1 MRGNDTLPRIIIDTD
16 PGVDDAIAILMALA
30 APSVEVAG
38 LTVVGGNVP
47 HAQCLRN
54 ALALVEYAGRE
65 DVPVFRGSSRPLSGK
80 FPYSPRIHGRTGLSR
95 PLPEPGVRPQPDGS
109 VDFLASQLSARPGEI
124 TIVAL
129 GPLTNL
135 ARLERQHP
143 GSLSQAAALV
153 VMGGA
158 VDCPG
163 NITPHAEFNFYSD
176 PQAANEVLTCGVP
189 LTLVDLGATRQAAI
203 GREASAGLRSEH
215 PLGRLAAELTQDWFN
230 VDERRE
236 RFHFHDPLALA
247 VALQGEV
254 ATTRQVTLAVE
265 TAGEEAGASRV
276 AVNAGPVALADK
288 VDVERLYKLMGEWL
302 GWEGV

>member
-1 MRGNDTLPRIIIDTD
+1 MQSIIIDTD

-30 APSVEVAG
+30 APGVEVAG

-47 HAQCLRN
+47 HASCLRN

-80 FPYSPRIHGRTGLSR
+80 FPYSRRVHGRSGLSR
-95 PLPEPGVRPQPDGS
+95 PLPKPTVQPQPEGA
-109 VDFLASQLSARPGEI
+109 VDFLASQLAARPGE
-124 TIVAL
+124 TTLVAL

-135 ARLERQHP
+135 ARLERQNP
-143 GSLSQAAALV
+143 GALSQAAALV

-163 NITPHAEFNFYSD
+163 NVTPHAEFNFYSD
-176 PQAANEVLTCGVP
+176 PRAAHEVLTCGVP

-203 GREASAGLRSEH
+203 DREAAAGLRSDH
-215 PLGRLAAELTQDWFN
+215 RLGQLAAELTQDWFE
-230 VDERRE
+230 VEERRE

-247 VALQGEV
+247 AALEPEV
-254 ATTRQVTLAVE
+254 IATRQATLSVE
-265 TAGEEAGASRV
+265 TEGAEAGASRV
-276 AVNAGPVALADK
+276 AANEGHVAVADR
-288 VDVERLYKLMGEWL
+288 VDMERLTGLMGEWL

>member
-1 MRGNDTLPRIIIDTD
+1 MPRLIIDTD

-38 LTVVGGNVP
+38 ITVVGGNVP
-47 HAQCLRN
+47 HARCLRN
-54 ALALVEYAGRE
+54 ALALVEYASRE

-80 FPYSPRIHGRTGLSR
+80 FPYSRRVHGRTGLSR
-95 PLPEPGVRPQPDGS
+95 PLPEPSVPPHPDGA

-135 ARLERQHP
+135 ARLERQHA
-143 GSLSQAAALV
+143 GSLSRAAALV

-163 NITPHAEFNFYSD
+163 NVTPHAEFNFYSD
-176 PQAANEVLTCGVP
+176 PRAAQEVLTCSVP

-203 GREASAGLRSEH
+203 GREASAGLRSGH
-215 PLGRLAAELTQDWFN
+215 PLGRLAAELTQDWFQ
-230 VDERRE
+230 VDDRRE
-236 RFHFHDPLALA
+236 SFHFHDPLALA
-247 VALQGEV
+247 VALQGDV
-254 ATTRQVTLAVE
+254 ATKRQVTLAVE
-265 TAGEEAGASRV
+265 IAGEEAGACRTVAHEGHV
-276 AVNAGPVALADK
+276 AVADR
-288 VDVERLYKLMGEWL
+288 VDVERLMALMGEWL
-302 GWEGV
+302 GWEWV